1 MIFNCIGGGGGS
13 VPTLT
18 FQSWYG
24 TAPQPVEAT
33 FDKPADPSQ
42 TGYTF
47 GGWYKDEACTQPMD
61 WADEAKTATLHAK
74 WAIEQPTVAPGT
86 PGTYDG
92 TEKALGTVT
101 AKGAGQT
108 VEYQLDGG
116 GWTSAAPKATN
127 AGTYTV
133 GWRVT
138 AEHCE
143 TITGSFS
150 VTIEASE
157 IQATVS
163 GTETTYTGSPVK
175 ANAVTVI
182 SPASGYE
189 LRYGTVAG
197 TYDLTEPPSF
207 TDAGSHTVYYRITAP
222 NYETK
227 TGAYT
232 VEIAKA
238 SCGLSIVPTSM
249 TVKEGEGDGTIQVTR
264 TGGGTITATASPSGL
279 CTLTV
284 SGTTVT
290 VAYADAGTATVT
302 VSVAETSNYL
312 GGSATCTV
320 ELESALEIVSWA
332 SGTDEQIAAM
342 VAAADAGQIDLSDYW
357 SEGDTRTVRLSS
369 MSATGVGESHAAQSV
384 QFVLSDP
391 GHFTLASGKP
401 CNFVVNMK
409 DCLKETGYMN
419 SSNTNS
425 GGWNGCAR
433 RTWCNNV
440 FRNAIP
446 SGLRPAFKQFKTKA
460 ATGTGTASTT
470 STDWFALPSEMEV
483 FGRVT
488 YANSSAES
496 GNTQLNYYKTS
507 SNRVK
512 KVNGGADWWWERSP
526 HSGYSTYFCVVSLD
540 GSAGSRIASLGSGLS
555 PFGCI

>member
-13 VPTLT
+13 APTLT

-61 WADEAKTATLHAK
+61 WGDEAKTATLHAK

-92 TEKALGTVT
+92 TEKELGTVT
-101 AKGAGQT
+101 AKGEGQT

-116 GWTSAAPKATN
+116 GWASTAPKATN
-127 AGTYTV
+127 AGTYNI

-138 AEHCE
+138 AEHCDAL
-143 TITGSFS
+143 TGSFS
-150 VTIEASE
+150 VEIEAAE
-157 IQATVS
+157 IQATAS
-163 GTETTYTGSPVK
+163 GTETTYTGSPVT
-175 ANAVTVI
+175 ANAVTVTA
-182 SPASGYE
+182 PASGYE
-189 LRYGTVAG
+189 LRYGTTAG

-232 VEIAKA
+232 VAIAKA
-238 SCGLSIVPTSM
+238 SCGLSIQPDSM
-249 TVKEGEGDGTIQVTR
+249 TVKEGEGEGTIQVTR
-264 TGGGTITATASPSGL
+264 TGGGAISATANPSGL

-302 VSVAETSNYL
+302 VSVAETANYL

-342 VAAADAGQIDLSDYW
+342 VAAADAGQINLSDYW
-357 SEGDTRTVRLSS
+357 HEGDTRTVNLAA
-369 MSATGVGESHAAQSV
+369 MAATGVGESHAAQSV

-391 GHFTLASGKP
+391 GHFTLSNGKK
-401 CNFVVNMK
+401 CNFVVNIK
-409 DCLKETGYMN
+409 DCLKEYGYMN

-446 SGLRPAFKQFKTKA
+446 SGLRPAFKQFQTKA
-460 ATGTGTASTT
+460 ATGTGSASTT
-470 STDWFALPSEMEV
+470 STDWFALPSEVEV
-483 FGRVT
+483 FGRTT
-488 YANSSAES
+488 YANATAES
-496 GNTQLNYYKTS
+496 GNSQLNYYKTS

-512 KVNGGADWWWERSP
+512 RVNGSAAWWWERSP
-526 HSGYSTYFCVVSLD
+526 NSSNSNNFCVVRDD
-540 GSAGSRIASLGSGLS
+540 GSANRITASSGYGLS